1 MKLKNCMIL
10 GLSVMTLLTGCQNT
24 EKSEKITEQSLE
36 TVSESETDSRY
47 IKNITKKVEEETT
60 TISETETESESK
72 NENLDNLDYKAYAEY
87 QMKKETN
94 DIIATIKVKDK
105 GDIKIKLF
113 SEAAP
118 KAVENF
124 ITHAKEGYYNG
135 LTFHRVIN
143 DFMIQSGDPKGNS
156 TGGESIWGQ
165 PFENECTLELVPY
178 KGALCM
184 ANQGTDN
191 SNTSQFFIV
200 TANPNEEI
208 IKELITNNYPNSL
221 IESYKTYGGAPWLYQ
236 SYTVFGQVIEG
247 LEIAEDIQKVR
258 TDNNDKPVE
267 NVIVEKI
274 EITE

>member
-60 TISETETESESK
+60 TIPETESESK

-208 IKELITNNYPNSL
+208 IKELTTNNYPNSL

-267 NVIVEKI
+267 KVIVEKI